1 MISKKSYS
9 FRNDMFI
16 IKRYQLR
23 ASNYL
28 ICLECQAW
36 IPGNVGFEEGDLC
49 PECGKGILVSF

>member
-1 MISKKSYS
+1 
-9 FRNDMFI
+9 MFI
-16 IKRYQLR
+16 IRRYQLR

-49 PECGKGILVSF
+49 PECAKGVLFSY